1 MAALVI
7 RIICATMT
15 SVRVN
20 AGKAL
25 LYILS
30 LKAVS
35 ASTLASDGKMG
46 HNDESVNI
54 KMYAT
59 KNSGKEIVVRVAV
72 LTDLS

>member
-1 MAALVI
+1 
-7 RIICATMT
+7 MT

-30 LKAVS
+30 LKTVS

-59 KNSGKEIVVRVAV
+59 KNSGKEIVVKVAI
-72 LTDLS
+72 LTDRS

>member
-1 MAALVI
+1 
-7 RIICATMT
+7 MT

-30 LKAVS
+30 LKTVS
-35 ASTLASDGKMG
+35 ASTFASEGKIG
-46 HNDESVNI
+46 HNDESVKI

-59 KNSGKEIVVRVAV
+59 KNSGKEIVVSVAV
-72 LTDLS
+72 LIDLS